1 LISSQR
7 KARTPAYLPFQRR
20 DPKVLLFFAEVPDM
34 REMRSESRHNIM
46 ARIDALWQD
55 ETGAEK
61 TSQGKV
67 EDMSD
72 GGLCIRVNDEIIVG
86 TKMVVRFHLGNFSGI
101 VVNARK
107 HGKEYVLGIKRDS
120 AKLPEGK

>member
-1 LISSQR
+1 
-7 KARTPAYLPFQRR
+7 
-20 DPKVLLFFAEVPDM
+20 
-34 REMRSESRHNIM
+34 M

-86 TKMVVRFHLGNFSGI
+86 TKMVVRFRLGNFSGI

-107 HGKEYVLGIKRDS
+107 HGKEYVLGIKRDA